1 LGDGP
6 RRGRSL
12 AGYNPAEKRGT
23 GAAVPK
29 VLIVDDEPNI
39 REVVGLYLRRDGHEV
54 VSAADGEEALDLF
67 RSSRPDLVVLDL
79 MLPKMNGLEVCR
91 RMQAE
96 RRVPLIMLTARGAEE
111 ERIVGLGI
119 GADDYVVKPFSPREL
134 AARVAAVLRRAAET
148 LPTSEDG
155 RVLTFD
161 GLSVDPNTREVLVRG
176 QPASLTARE
185 FDLLYHLAASPGR
198 VYTRDHLMEVV
209 WGYAFSADTSTVT
222 VHMRRLREKVEP
234 DPAHPRY
241 LQTVWGVG
249 YKFGG

>member
-1 LGDGP
+1 
-6 RRGRSL
+6 
-12 AGYNPAEKRGT
+12 
-23 GAAVPK
+23 VPK

-209 WGYAFSADTSTVT
+209 WGFAFSADTSTVT